1 MRFTCKTFKRSLRSK
16 RKSKFRANNTRRRR
30 CLFRK
35 KIRYMRGGNAVDGR
49 IVFEK
54 NPDAVLANPL
64 DWDNKKENVSTL

>member
-1 MRFTCKTFKRSLRSK
+1 
-16 RKSKFRANNTRRRR
+16 
-30 CLFRK
+30 LFRK